1 MRFHGGGGHESP
13 FDHNDSSAAKAAF
26 VNEAITNTLTI
37 ISRNGGGMHDRQ
49 LLGQIEVV
57 LAHMENDTV
66 VTGVRGGANV
76 RLLLLNLA
84 HVVDA
89 MAAVPMVPAAG
100 RCKMWLDFINGGREV
115 DKVVQVFEQTTTK
128 EYRMNLAGTA
138 LSVSVALAL
147 AVLLGKAFSGSS

>member
-89 MAAVPMVPAAG
+89 MAAVPMVPAAAG
-100 RCKMWLDFINGGREV
+100 RLWLDLMNGGREV